1 MILVLSSE
9 MTDNTNKA
17 MSSVKTIQQY
27 NDSSFGDFV
36 DRIYPVELEI
46 KNTPD
51 TDRSASCLDLHLES
65 DTEGR
70 LRTKTYDK
78 RDDFNFPFVNFPF
91 ICSNIPAPPAYGVYI
106 SQLIR
111 YSRAC
116 GSYQDFK
123 GSYWTQDSSWLSWS
137 HHVKSFTIATTTWL
151 TVLDYL
157 CQKWPRVCSTCRKH
171 FPGLSSFMTYDR
183 VCN

>member
-1 MILVLSSE
+1 MPLVLSSE

-17 MSSVKTIQQY
+17 MSSAKTIQQY

-78 RDDFNFPFVNFPF
+78 R
-91 ICSNIPAPPAYGVYI
+91 
-106 SQLIR
+106 
-111 YSRAC
+111 
-116 GSYQDFK
+116 
-123 GSYWTQDSSWLSWS
+123 
-137 HHVKSFTIATTTWL
+137 
-151 TVLDYL
+151 
-157 CQKWPRVCSTCRKH
+157 QKR
-171 FPGLSSFMTYDR
+171 
-183 VCN
+183 